1 MKLKIYHS
9 ISEFTAGFGIS
20 NQHPHLYVGRMEDTS
35 YVRIEGQYCF
45 DFYHIYLNEQ
55 KCGSVKYG
63 QQYYDFGE
71 STMMFIGPM
80 QVLEEE
86 REEHDVAN
94 GWVLMFDAQLL
105 QGSSLA
111 QEIKKC
117 SFFSY
122 RANEAL
128 RLLTEEYV
136 VVEEC
141 LKRIAS
147 EAQSD
152 MDDYTEAIILAELEV
167 LMNRVKRY
175 YDRQFSVFSTSDND
189 DVLAKFDHLI
199 DHYIEAEL
207 WKTDDKLS
215 VAYCADQLHYSP
227 NYLGDMIRTKTGR
240 SAIEHIH
247 KKLMDAAKEKLF
259 GTNLPVSEIAYS
271 LGFDYPQYFCR
282 LFKKSTGMSPS
293 EYRLSLT
300 R

>member
-35 YVRIEGQYCF
+35 HVKIEGQYCF
-45 DFYHIYLNEQ
+45 DFYHIYLNER

-86 REEHDVAN
+86 REAHEVPN

-105 QGSSLA
+105 QGSPLA
-111 QEIKKC
+111 QDIKKC

-247 KKLMDAAKEKLF
+247 KKLIDAAKEKLF
-259 GTNLPVSEIAYS
+259 GSNLPVSEIAYS
-271 LGFDYPQYFCR
+271 LGFDYPHYFCR